1 MVLLAIHV
9 AARDGDLVALRREL
23 ANGVSPNAPTR
34 HHGLKPLHLLCGWQR
49 GKSAF
54 STRSS
59 GCAPVDNNPDER
71 LACVHALVGAGA
83 DIHANDN
90 HNAPKCRH
98 PGWHT
103 QWTPLHFA
111 VVLCRVSLVAALI
124 EAGADVNAALP
135 NARAGGGLPLA
146 LAVGFGA
153 SARRRECIALLLRA
167 GAAVNPSETRP
178 LGKAWL
184 NPSLYPIL
192 LRAGATCPIPAH
204 PDPYLAKILKAGGF
218 RGNGFQNYERA
229 RRNAMNAMF
238 IPKFAHLLPP
248 ELVRRVVEFYWLH
261 APYY

>member
-9 AARDGDLVALRREL
+9 AARDGDLVAMRREL
-23 ANGVSPNAPTR
+23 AQGVSPNAPTR

-59 GCAPVDNNPDER
+59 EGKSADNLEER
-71 LACVHALVGAGA
+71 LACFHALVGAGA

-90 HNAPKCRH
+90 HNASKCRH
-98 PGWHT
+98 AGWHA

-124 EAGADVNAALP
+124 EAGANVNVACAP
-135 NARAGGGLPLA
+135 MGDGASGIPLA

-153 SARRRECIALLLRA
+153 SIRRRECIALLLRA
-167 GAAVNPSETRP
+167 GAAVNRP
-178 LGKAWL
+178 DLSLDKAWM

-192 LRAGATCPIPAH
+192 LRAGAAMNPIPTH

-229 RRNAMNAMF
+229 RRNAINAIF

>member
-34 HHGLKPLHLLCGWQR
+34 HHGLSPLHLLCGWQR

-59 GCAPVDNNPDER
+59 GYFQVDDER
-71 LACVHALVGAGA
+71 LACFHALVGAGA

-90 HNAPKCRH
+90 HNAPRCRH
-98 PGWHT
+98 PGWHA

-111 VVLCRVSLVAALI
+111 VVMCRVSLVAALI

-167 GAAVNPSETRP
+167 GAAVNRP
-178 LGKAWL
+178 DLSLDKAWM

-192 LRAGATCPIPAH
+192 LRAGAALNPIPTH
-204 PDPYLAKILKAGGF
+204 PDPYLAKILAAGGF

>member
-1 MVLLAIHV
+1 M
-9 AARDGDLVALRREL
+9 
-23 ANGVSPNAPTR
+23 
-34 HHGLKPLHLLCGWQR
+34 
-49 GKSAF
+49 
-54 STRSS
+54 
-59 GCAPVDNNPDER
+59 
-71 LACVHALVGAGA
+71 
-83 DIHANDN
+83 
-90 HNAPKCRH
+90 
-98 PGWHT
+98 
-103 QWTPLHFA
+103 
-111 VVLCRVSLVAALI
+111 CRVSLVAALI
-124 EAGADVNAALP
+124 EAGANVNAACAP
-135 NARAGGGLPLA
+135 GAKSGSGLPLA

-192 LRAGATCPIPAH
+192 LRAGAALNPIPTH
-204 PDPYLAKILKAGGF
+204 PDPYLAKILAAGGF